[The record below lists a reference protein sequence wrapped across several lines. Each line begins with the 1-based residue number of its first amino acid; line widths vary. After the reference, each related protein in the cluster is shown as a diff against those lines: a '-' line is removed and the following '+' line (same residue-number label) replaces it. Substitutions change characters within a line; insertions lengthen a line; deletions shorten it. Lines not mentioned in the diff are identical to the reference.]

1 MGTRPVHGAGDLNG
15 ILRPKTVECFPM
27 VQPPQIVV
35 QLVHIQGPL
44 KGSIQELADSEIK
57 IGRHPDCQVRFA
69 REEVTLSR
77 IHAAIVREGN
87 RFKIIDQSTNGTF
100 VNGVRVPEAYLK
112 DGDVLMF
119 AEGGPKV
126 SFLTMTAP
134 AVRQDAQAGPDFSSN
149 AAGIGPEPAA
159 GVAPQPPEPAPAP
172 RPPQPSPPVPPR
184 EHGAPVDPPPAA
196 GPVVAPVKV
205 PLAIQYG
212 PTIKSFA
219 QLPVVLGSGAACDFV
234 IGHPALADRHAQ
246 IFFHQGRYWIKDLS
260 GTGALLVDDQAV
272 VNEIALRPEAA
283 IALTSRGPWFRFLGG
298 GRLVEI
304 EGTPPGP
311 DTEEG
316 RPRQATE
323 PAPAG
328 RGPREGDGGGGKG
341 GSLFK
346 KLFS

>member
-1 MGTRPVHGAGDLNG
+1 
-15 ILRPKTVECFPM
+15 M

-44 KGSIQELADSEIK
+44 KGSIQELSDGEIK

-69 REEVTLSR
+69 KEEVTLSR
-77 IHAAIVREGN
+77 IHAIIVREGN
-87 RFKIIDQSTNGTF
+87 RFKIVDQSTNGTF

-126 SFLTMTAP
+126 SFLTMTA
-134 AVRQDAQAGPDFSSN
+134 AVAEQASQATPKGLPDAG
-149 AAGIGPEPAA
+149 GRGPEPAA
-159 GVAPQPPEPAPAP
+159 AVAPSPPEPPPAP
-172 RPPQPSPPVPPR
+172 RPPQPSPPVPPHAH
-184 EHGAPVDPPPAA
+184 EAPVDPPAA
-196 GPVVAPVKV
+196 PGPVVAPVKV

-234 IGHPALADRHAQ
+234 IGHPALTDRHAQ
-246 IFFHQGRYWIKDLS
+246 IFFHQDRYWIKDLS

-272 VNEIALRPEAA
+272 AGESALGPNAV

-304 EGTPPGP
+304 EGSPPGP
-311 DTEEG
+311 DTDEG
-316 RPRQATE
+316 PPRQASDT
-323 PAPAG
+323 PTTD
-328 RGPREGDGGGGKG
+328 RGPQEGGGGGGKG